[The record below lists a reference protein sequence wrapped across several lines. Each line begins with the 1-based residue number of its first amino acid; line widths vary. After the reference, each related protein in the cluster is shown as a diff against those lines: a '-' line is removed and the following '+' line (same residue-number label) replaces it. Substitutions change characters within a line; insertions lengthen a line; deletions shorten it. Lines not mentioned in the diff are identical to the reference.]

1 MPCRISHDLSLED
14 DTFEHSPALSF
25 SSVILLDEDAEYA
38 DAQLREQKRPE
49 PYLPVCFLLHC
60 SHINAMTT
68 NFWLPRVDSNHRQ
81 PLQKAFTVLET
92 AVLTIIRLSIRWLR
106 LRQCQVSP
114 SGLEPDALR
123 QYAKP
128 LIIIYL

>member
-49 PYLPVCFLLHC
+49 PYLPVCFLLQC
-60 SHINAMTT
+60 SHINTMTT
-68 NFWLPRVDSNHRQ
+68 NFLVAQGGFEPPPAPSEGVYGFRDRCTNHY
-81 PLQKAFTVLET
+81 TTEH
-92 AVLTIIRLSIRWLR
+92 
-106 LRQCQVSP
+106 
-114 SGLEPDALR
+114 
-123 QYAKP
+123 
-128 LIIIYL
+128 

>member
-68 NFWLPRVDSNHRQ
+68 NFFGCPGWIR
-81 PLQKAFTVLET
+81 TT
-92 AVLTIIRLSIRWLR
+92 ASPFRRR
-106 LRQCQVSP
+106 LRF
-114 SGLEPDALR
+114 
-123 QYAKP
+123 
-128 LIIIYL
+128 

>member
-25 SSVILLDEDAEYA
+25 SSVILLDEDTEYA
-38 DAQLREQKRPE
+38 DAQLREQKWPE

-68 NFWLPRVDSNHRQ
+68 SFLVAQGGFEP
-81 PLQKAFTVLET
+81 PLT
-92 AVLTIIRLSIRWLR
+92 
-106 LRQCQVSP
+106 P
-114 SGLEPDALR
+114 SGGYGFRDRCTNHYTTGHKMAAVETVPSLSLWVRAR
-123 QYAKP
+123 CAKA
-128 LIIIYL
+128 IR